1 MKFFKR
7 FLVATLLIVVLS
19 TSIVLCACNTN
30 QQPIDDPDQTT
41 IIDQPSGEQSSGEQ
55 LPGEETKEDSIIV
68 TTPNRDYEVKFYRA
82 GNLNTKEGNY
92 SAIINSA
99 EELTTFCDMET
110 SPYFKKMTI
119 EDIKQYGIPDDKL
132 NDEEFIEQLDEM
144 FNGDNKKM
152 IEILK
157 EYDADYFQNKS
168 IIILFRSR
176 PYDTVCYSLSSLE
189 VNAGSIDITLS
200 TPKTTDYL
208 PCVVGNHAYII
219 EVDKEKVANV
229 TNINVKEIEE

>member
-1 MKFFKR
+1 MKNIKR
-7 FLVATLLIVVLS
+7 IFIAIFLIGVLS
-19 TSIVLCACNTN
+19 MSTILCACNTDK
-30 QQPIDDPDQTT
+30 QPIDGPDQTT

-55 LPGEETKEDSIIV
+55 SSGAETKEEFIIV
-68 TTPNRDYEVKFYRA
+68 TTPNRDYDVKFYRA
-82 GNLNTKEGNY
+82 GNLNTKVGNY
-92 SAIINSA
+92 SAIINSI

-132 NDEEFIEQLDEM
+132 NDKEFIEQFDEM
-144 FNGDNKKM
+144 FNGDNRKM

-157 EYDADYFQNKS
+157 GYDVDYFQNKS
-168 IIILFRSR
+168 IIVLFRSR

-229 TNINVKEIEE
+229 TNINVKEIEV